1 MLCHHILLSKQ
12 IINNSKIII
21 KINLFFIFFTFIIFY
36 CFFFMQQAYSKLFD
50 KPMSFYDEARNNAE
64 NSVKIVNTPIFLNK
78 NMYWL
83 DQIWVERNC
92 VMYNMDYHNLSTC
105 GTGNIT
111 DQDGKDFKDTEKY
124 YNKQPF
130 IIGDWIYSPMI
141 GKYLRFVAMT
151 YTEKYGKSSENTI
164 AGFYQLKNKE
174 MEKYNKL
181 DLNEESINRL
191 QKYRSGM
198 SSSNLALILWDTY
211 IGNNCEKVWG
221 ENRIACYNELDIHD
235 YDRFYFNGDEMT
247 KYDLKYYIREYKYD
261 NIKKEGI
268 PPIIGH
274 KETYR
279 NEMYEQTF
287 NVKTI
292 WKGKLKENE
301 TLTDLLKNMINNSK
315 RNKILIM
322 VPKDQRKLFIK
333 TIKQIPDNYFKDKV
347 GYVWFLSDST
357 HYNNIDKPKYNTK
370 YDTKPNDK
378 YDAELSRISG
388 GKLKAKYGRYLTK
401 ERYSEDYIAPSIY
414 GNNYNDEPE
423 W

>member
-12 IINNSKIII
+12 IINNSKTII

-92 VMYNMDYHNLSTC
+92 VMYNIDYHNLSTC
-105 GTGNIT
+105 RTGNIT
-111 DQDGKDFKDTEKY
+111 DQEGKDFQDDKKY
-124 YNKQPF
+124 INKEPI
-130 IIGDWIYSPMI
+130 IIGNWIYYPMV
-141 GKYLRFVAMT
+141 GKYLRFVALTQIGNNKWADKML
-151 YTEKYGKSSENTI
+151 
-164 AGFYQLKNKE
+164 AGFYQLKTEE
-174 MEKYNKL
+174 MEKYDKL
-181 DLNEESINRL
+181 DLNEKSLEKLKEYGTGMN
-191 QKYRSGM
+191 SG
-198 SSSNLALILWDTY
+198 NLALILWNTY
-211 IGNNCEKVWG
+211 IGNNCEKIWG
-221 ENRIACYNELDIHD
+221 ENRMACYNELDIHD

-247 KYDLKYYIREYKYD
+247 KYDLKYTIKEQVFND
-261 NIKKEGI
+261 NGIGVKE
-268 PPIIGH
+268 PAVYGH

-315 RNKILIM
+315 GNKILIM
-322 VPKDQRKLFIK
+322 VPKDQKKLFIK

-401 ERYSEDYIAPSIY
+401 ERYSEDYVAPSIY
-414 GNNYNDEPE
+414 GNNYNDKPD